1 MLHIDLRS
9 NSSQPRWQK
18 QKSMGVVAPLVGS
31 SLLKIRK
38 EANDKAGHP
47 RRHPTLNS
55 SPAALTWKRTGVIYE
70 RELNSVHNSKCGK
83 YLVVLLET
91 SFHFSFNQLN
101 PYRVQ
106 DIQSSPK
113 KFSAILIVFTAKTK
127 DKTGL
132 LKLNYHSNPEEYQI
146 TRNNGTNNRPRRIT

>member
-1 MLHIDLRS
+1 MS
-9 NSSQPRWQK
+9 
-18 QKSMGVVAPLVGS
+18 GS
-31 SLLKIRK
+31 
-38 EANDKAGHP
+38 G
-47 RRHPTLNS
+47 
-55 SPAALTWKRTGVIYE
+55 
-70 RELNSVHNSKCGK
+70 VHNRKRGK

-106 DIQSSPK
+106 DIQSYQK

-132 LKLNYHSNPEEYQI
+132 LKLNYHSNSHLEEYQI
-146 TRNNGTNNRPRRIT
+146 TRNNGTNNRPR